1 MDSFSK
7 GCLFLYLQALT
18 GNGVPE
24 LQPFGMEVEAV
35 GGLSVERVAYDG
47 AVQAFG
53 VGGVYTELVGTAGLG
68 IESNTGSIVFCIY
81 YFIAC
86 NCRLAVFVT
95 DHLQGAIVEVGT
107 EGEAD
112 EAFRF
117 LPGNR
122 AIE

>member
-24 LQPFGMEVEAV
+24 LQPFGMEVEAF
-35 GGLSVERVAYDG
+35 GGLSVEGVSYDG
-47 AVQAFG
+47 AVQAFA

-68 IESNTGSIVFCIY
+68 IEGHAGSIVFCID

-86 NCRLAVFVT
+86 NCRLTVFVT
-95 DHLQGAIVEVGT
+95 DHLQGAVVEVGT
-107 EGEAD
+107 
-112 EAFRF
+112 
-117 LPGNR
+117 
-122 AIE
+122 